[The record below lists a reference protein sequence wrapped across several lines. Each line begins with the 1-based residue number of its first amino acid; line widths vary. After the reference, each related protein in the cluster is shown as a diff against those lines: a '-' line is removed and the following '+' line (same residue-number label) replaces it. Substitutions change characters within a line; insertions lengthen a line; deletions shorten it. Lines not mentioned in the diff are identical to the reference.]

1 MPTPPPERGVLLRF
15 FLVLFAGAMVLG
27 PLIYFVLHRWVPF
40 HRAMDRALLISALGA
55 LAVAWP
61 RLKFRQWWPW
71 RRSAVLDV
79 LFGLLVALLSVQT
92 ILALEVGFG
101 GLAWAPVDPHDRG
114 KIVALALVAAV
125 LVPLAEETIFRGFL
139 QTEIARKL
147 GANGG
152 WLLTAAIFV
161 LVHFL
166 KIPDNLDH
174 QPVHWWS
181 GPGAIGAAFL
191 PIIHGW
197 FLSGR
202 GLNLLIIGLI
212 LGGIF
217 RRTGTLW
224 FNYGLHGGW
233 IFGLLLA
240 IKLTHSTGASFWTG
254 DDLLGSPLTGIVLAV
269 LGWWLWRFYR
279 RPQPESGSTAP

>member
-1 MPTPPPERGVLLRF
+1 MQKPPPERGVLLRF
-15 FLVLFAGAMVLG
+15 FAALLVGAMVLG
-27 PLIYFVLHRWVPF
+27 PLIYFVLQGRVPF
-40 HRAMDRALLISALGA
+40 HRAMDRALLIGALGA
-55 LAVAWP
+55 LTVAWP
-61 RLKFRQWWPW
+61 RLRFREWWPW
-71 RRSAVLDV
+71 RRSALLDGV
-79 LFGLLVALLSVQT
+79 FGLFVALLSVQT
-92 ILALEVGFG
+92 ILALDVGFG
-101 GLAWAPVDPHDRG
+101 GLARVPMTSHDLW
-114 KIVALALVAAV
+114 KVVALALVAAL
-125 LVPLAEETIFRGFL
+125 LVPLAEETLFRGFL
-139 QTEIARKL
+139 QTEISRRL
-147 GANGG
+147 GARGG
-152 WLLTAAIFV
+152 WLLTAAIFA

-166 KIPDNLDH
+166 KIPDALDR

-181 GPGAIGAAFL
+181 GPGALGAAFG

-240 IKLTHSTGASFWTG
+240 IKLTQPTGASIWTG
-254 DDLLGSPLTGIVLAV
+254 DDLLGSPLTSIVLAV
-269 LGWWLWRFYR
+269 LGWWLWQFYR
-279 RPQPESGSTAP
+279 RPQPENGSTAP

>member
-1 MPTPPPERGVLLRF
+1 
-15 FLVLFAGAMVLG
+15 
-27 PLIYFVLHRWVPF
+27 
-40 HRAMDRALLISALGA
+40 
-55 LAVAWP
+55 LAA
-61 RLKFRQWWPW
+61 
-71 RRSAVLDV
+71 ADV
-79 LFGLLVALLSVQT
+79 LFGLLVAFVSVQT
-92 ILALEVGFG
+92 IVALDFGFG
-101 GLAWAPVDPHDRG
+101 GLAWAQVASHDRF
-114 KIVALALVAAV
+114 KIVALALVAAL

-139 QTEIARKL
+139 QTEVSRKL
-147 GANGG
+147 GAQGG
-152 WLLTAAIFV
+152 WLLTAAIFA

-166 KIPDNLDH
+166 KIPDELDH

-191 PIIHGW
+191 PILHGW

-202 GLNLLIIGLI
+202 GLNLFIIGLI

-240 IKLTHSTGASFWTG
+240 IKLAHPMGASFWTG

-269 LGWWLWRFYR
+269 LGWWLWRFHR
-279 RPQPESGSTAP
+279 RPQPGDGSTVP